1 MINTSKKK
9 LLIFGAGR
17 IGRSLIARIFYDAG
31 YEITF
36 VDSDKRLTDLLNEK
50 RAYRIVVKG
59 NEEQIIEVKD
69 FSALHISE
77 TDLVGEKML
86 EADIAAVAVGNKGF
100 KEVSEQIA
108 SALQKRFE
116 QKPQTPLDIILAENL
131 RDSAE
136 LMRSYL
142 KSHLQ
147 SVFPLDNYAG
157 LVETSIGK
165 MVPIMTAED
174 LEQDPLQIFA
184 ESYNTLILDK
194 NGFINSV
201 PEIDGLAPKDN
212 MKAWVDRKLF
222 IHNLGHAALAYLAH
236 IKNPEWQYTWE
247 ALDDKEIKNAVFRA
261 MQESA
266 HILMHMHPG
275 EFNQAELTQHIN
287 DLLSRFSNRALNDTI
302 FRVGCEVDRKLSPDD
317 RLVPVIKFAYKN
329 NLPCKNIMKVLIS
342 GIYFDARDE
351 NNQMHESDLIFSKK
365 FNRNLSLIMT
375 DHCKFDPETENDL
388 IFLGMNMNERIKEN
402 LIK

>member
-50 RAYRIVVKG
+50 SVYRIVVKE

-77 TDLVGEKML
+77 TDLIGEKMS
-86 EADIAAVAVGNKGF
+86 EADLAAVAVGKRGF
-100 KEVSEQIA
+100 KKVSQQIA

-116 QKPQTPLDIILAENL
+116 QKPQTALDIILAENL

-142 KSHLQ
+142 KNHLQ
-147 SVFPLDNYAG
+147 SDFPLDNYAG

-165 MVPIMTAED
+165 MVPIMTGED

-275 EFNQAELTQHIN
+275 EFNQTELTEHIN

-302 FRVGCEVDRKLSPDD
+302 FRVGCEIDRKLSPDD
-317 RLVPVIKFAYKN
+317 RLVPVIKYAYKN

-351 NNQMHESDLIFSKK
+351 NNQMHESDLIFSRK
-365 FNRNLSLIMT
+365 FNRNLSRIMT

>member
-1 MINTSKKK
+1 M
-9 LLIFGAGR
+9 LIFGAGR

-50 RAYRIVVKG
+50 SVYRIVVKE

-77 TDLVGEKML
+77 TDLIGEKMS
-86 EADIAAVAVGNKGF
+86 EADLAAVAVGKRGF
-100 KEVSEQIA
+100 KKVSQQIA

-116 QKPQTPLDIILAENL
+116 QKPQTALDIILAENL

-142 KSHLQ
+142 KNHLQ
-147 SVFPLDNYAG
+147 SDFPLDNYAG

-165 MVPIMTAED
+165 MVPIMTGED

-194 NGFINSV
+194 SGFINSL

-275 EFNQAELTQHIN
+275 EFNQTELTEHIN

-302 FRVGCEVDRKLSPDD
+302 FRVGCEIDRKLSPDD
-317 RLVPVIKFAYKN
+317 RLVPVIKYAYKN

-351 NNQMHESDLIFSKK
+351 NNQMHESDLIFSRK
-365 FNRNLSLIMT
+365 FNRNLSRIMT